1 MDPEVLKY
9 FKKILN
15 SFSLGLLW
23 LLAASTA
30 GLYFGLALF
39 SHSPH
44 WYNFVFYALLLT
56 SFAGLLWYFY
66 RVWR

>member
-1 MDPEVLKY
+1 MLKY
-9 FKKILN
+9 FRKIIN
-15 SFSLGLLW
+15 SFSMGLLW
-23 LLAASTA
+23 LMVASIS

-39 SHSPH
+39 SDSMH
-44 WYNFVFYALLLT
+44 WYNIVFYGCFAL